1 VALFHGCGCMDE
13 KTELTV
19 SPDDGGG
26 RLDKW
31 LSARS
36 PELSRSRIQALI
48 KSGDVTVDGASVKSH
63 HKLTSGELVAMHI
76 PAAEPVDLVAEDIP
90 LDILHEDDDLIV
102 VNKPAGLVVHPA
114 AGHSSGTLVNAL
126 LYHCKELPG
135 ISGELRP
142 GIVHRLD
149 KDTSGAMVAAKS
161 DVAMAGLSEQFK
173 ARLVEKEYLALVWGV
188 PDPASGRLETPFGRS
203 NGDRK
208 MMSVHTNSDKVAIT
222 AYEVEECFPGAS
234 LLRVRI
240 ETGRTHQ
247 IRVHLAHLGHSVVG
261 DRVYGRR
268 RKRELPV
275 PVARQMLHAEK
286 LAFQHPRTGKRVAFT
301 APLPDDMRE
310 LVDALKV

>member
-1 VALFHGCGCMDE
+1 MDE

-310 LVDALKV
+310 LIDALKV

>member
-1 VALFHGCGCMDE
+1 MDE

-102 VNKPAGLVVHPA
+102 INKPAGLVVHPA

-161 DVAMAGLSEQFK
+161 DVAMASLSEQFK
-173 ARLVEKEYLALVWGV
+173 ARLVEKEYLAVVWGV

-286 LAFQHPRTGKRVAFT
+286 LAFQHPRAGKRVAFT

-310 LVDALKV
+310 LIDALKV

>member
-1 VALFHGCGCMDE
+1 MDE

-102 VNKPAGLVVHPA
+102 INKPAGLVVHPA

-173 ARLVEKEYLALVWGV
+173 ARLVEKEYLAVVWGV

-275 PVARQMLHAEK
+275 PVTRQMLHAEK
-286 LAFQHPRTGKRVAFT
+286 LAFQHPRAGKRVAFT

-310 LVDALKV
+310 LIDALKV

>member
-1 VALFHGCGCMDE
+1 MDE

-102 VNKPAGLVVHPA
+102 INKPAGLVVHPA

-161 DVAMAGLSEQFK
+161 DVAMASLSEQFK
-173 ARLVEKEYLALVWGV
+173 ARLVEKEYLAVVWGV

-275 PVARQMLHAEK
+275 PVTRQMLHAEK
-286 LAFQHPRTGKRVAFT
+286 LAFQHPRAGKRVAFT

-310 LVDALKV
+310 LIDALKV

>member
-1 VALFHGCGCMDE
+1 MDE

-173 ARLVEKEYLALVWGV
+173 ARLVEKEYLAVVWGV

-222 AYEVEECFPGAS
+222 AYEVEECFPGTS

-310 LVDALKV
+310 LIDALKV

>member
-1 VALFHGCGCMDE
+1 MDE

-173 ARLVEKEYLALVWGV
+173 ARLVEKEYLAVVWGV

-286 LAFQHPRTGKRVAFT
+286 LAFQHPRAGKRVAFT

-310 LVDALKV
+310 LIDALKV